1 MQSMYDHVI
10 STDVL
15 IVGSEGAGARAAIEV
30 AKSGLNVLVATKG
43 VFTKCGATLTAD
55 MDIDVPSRAA
65 KEVFGLAGG
74 NIEDDEEN
82 FMRDMFMEG
91 KYMNNEEVVWAHC
104 SNATKYVKE
113 LADWGMK
120 VSGLIQSPG
129 HRFPRGIISTGR
141 SMMTALKREAGRHK
155 IDFSEHTMI
164 TNLLTRN
171 GKVVGA
177 VGIKL
182 TTGDFLIFKSKA
194 VVMATGGA
202 MRVYSRTTA
211 PQELTGEGIIMAF
224 EAGAELVDME
234 FPMFLPA
241 CLVWPKS
248 MLGVDLPYI
257 SSTVLG
263 GWWLNKYG
271 ERFISKWDSK
281 RMEHGTTRDIASV
294 AQMIE
299 ILDGR
304 GSPHGGIFVSYKH
317 LPDEL
322 IDWSAKW
329 QDWWPDYVY
338 GGFKLSDFNMDPRK
352 VCYEA
357 APAAH
362 YWNGGI
368 KVNKKGETSVPGLYA
383 AGEVQGGTMG
393 ANRLSGNA
401 VTEAVVFGA
410 IAGGSSA
417 QYAKSA
423 GGPEIDKGQVE
434 KYYESLHAPLNR
446 KDGVNITKTRE
457 KIQSLAME
465 YAGPVRTD
473 EGLNTLSKELER
485 IKKEDVPNVFPK
497 TKGKIYNREWFEA
510 LEIEPMVRILEIVT
524 RASLMRKESRGA
536 MYRRDFPE
544 TDNKNWL
551 KNVIVSCKGDQIVF
565 ETRDIKTSKV
575 TLPKREKIPY
585 MVPEWEWA
593 QKGGADTKEAGED

>member
-1 MQSMYDHVI
+1 MTSIYENMVE
-10 STDVL
+10 TDVL
-15 IVGSEGAGARAAIEV
+15 VVGSEGAGSRAAIEV
-30 AKSGLNVLVATKG
+30 AKRGLKVLVATKG

-74 NIEDDEEN
+74 DPQDDEEN

-113 LADWGMK
+113 LVDWGMK
-120 VSGLIQSPG
+120 VDGLIQSPG

-141 SMMTALKREAGRHK
+141 SMMTALKRGVKPHK
-155 IDFSEHTMI
+155 IDFAEHVMI
-164 TNLLTRN
+164 TNLLTKN
-171 GKVVGA
+171 GRVVGA
-177 VGIKL
+177 VGLKL
-182 TTGDFLIFKSKA
+182 TTGDFLIFKAKA
-194 VVMATGGA
+194 VIIATGGA
-202 MRVYSRTTA
+202 MRVYPRTTA
-211 PQELTGEGIIMAF
+211 PQELTGEGITMSF
-224 EAGAELVDME
+224 HAGAELVDME

-271 ERFISKWDSK
+271 ERFIKKWDPQ

-294 AQMIE
+294 AQMVE
-299 ILDGR
+299 ILEGR
-304 GSPHGGIFVSYKH
+304 GGPHGGIFVSYKH
-317 LPDEL
+317 IPDEI

-329 QDWWPDYVY
+329 QDWWPNYVY

-368 KVNKKGETSVPGLYA
+368 KVNRLSETRVPGLYA

-401 VTEAVVFGA
+401 VTECVVFGG
-410 IAGGSSA
+410 IAGENAAEYA
-417 QYAKSA
+417 QKS
-423 GGPEIDKGQVE
+423 GPSEIDKAQVE
-434 KYYESLHAPLNR
+434 HYYELIHAPLER
-446 KDGVNITKTRE
+446 KDGVDVPKTRE
-457 KIQSLAME
+457 RIQDLAMK
-465 YAGPVRTD
+465 YAGPVREE
-473 EGLNTLSKELER
+473 EGLLTLQNELEK
-485 IKKEDVPNVFPK
+485 IKKDDVPNVFAK
-497 TKGKIYNREWFEA
+497 AKNKVYNREWLEA
-510 LEIEPMVRILEIVT
+510 LEIEPMVEILTIIT
-524 RASLMRKESRGA
+524 QASLMRKESRGA
-536 MYRRDFPE
+536 MYRRDYPD
-544 TDNKNWL
+544 TDNKGWL
-551 KNVIVSCKGDQIVF
+551 KNIIVSY
-565 ETRDIKTSKV
+565 RDGKISLEERDVKTSKV
-575 TLPKREKIPY
+575 DLPKREKIPY

-593 QKGGADTKEAGED
+593 QKGGA